1 MDVLGLH
8 LTPATGLVLFAAVG
22 AAYFLKGFSG
32 FGPALIFVPVVS
44 VVFAPTLALSSSAF
58 VDLLVGAGLAGTLGA
73 TREELNLVA
82 RMAVAM
88 GCGTVVGA
96 VLAGLVETTALLT
109 LIGVT
114 VLCLGVQLLRKPTEQ
129 LAAPVPGFVSRRLYA
144 ACLAGG
150 LTGGLV
156 GISGPFIV
164 AGAAFLEKS
173 AFRRVLVMLFLV
185 ESVLKVLVYALVGV
199 WSHDVLS
206 LALLASP
213 AILFGLVLGYRAHV
227 HVDQRRFRLTVGVLL
242 ALIGSEVILST
253 YL

>member
-1 MDVLGLH
+1 MDLLVLH
-8 LTPATGLVLFAAVG
+8 FTPMTGLVLCAAV
-22 AAYFLKGFSG
+22 AVAYFLKGFSG

-58 VDLLVGAGLAGTLGA
+58 IDLLVGAGLAGTLGA
-73 TREELNLVA
+73 TRKELDLVL

-109 LIGVT
+109 LIGIT

-129 LAAPVPGFVSRRLYA
+129 LAAPVPGFVSHRVYV

-173 AFRRVLVMLFLV
+173 AFRRVMVMLFLV
-185 ESVLKVLVYALVGV
+185 ESVLKVFIYALVGV
-199 WSHDVLS
+199 WSREVLS
-206 LALLASP
+206 LAVLASP
-213 AILFGLVLGYRAHV
+213 AILFGLVLGYRAHLR
-227 HVDQRRFRLTVGVLL
+227 VDQRRFRLTIGVLL
-242 ALIGSEVILST
+242 ALLGAEVLLST